1 MIGYKELIRT
11 IDTIWTRIALVL
23 VIAQIGAALLL
34 RTSTP
39 LTWLGDTFPCLLA
52 LVVMLSFGSNR
63 RQSSGTV
70 RLFWALNEAGFG
82 ILFLSQAVWFYYD
95 VVLRRSA
102 PNPIAGDGLFLLA
115 LIPTLASFTLRPH
128 AEGAAGDLRF
138 RRLDF
143 LLLLFWWV
151 CLYLYFALP
160 WQLVIKSYP
169 DYNPAYYVLAL
180 SEHGA
185 ALVAV
190 GALYVKSKGAWKRF
204 YGQFLFALGAFAA
217 GSLLQNIF
225 IDRGLYYTGSFYDV
239 PWGFSLALLTVAAAL
254 GGNLESQTGESELFL
269 RNRGLWS
276 ARLAMIGVISLPI
289 LAIATVFDYHT
300 PELIVVFRLRL
311 IFSAMLFLGTLTF
324 LKLSSMD
331 RELLRLI
338 GSTESS
344 LESLKL
350 VQKQILESQRMAAL
364 GRLAAGATHEISNP
378 LTAILGYAELLRDN
392 PTLTEEDRR
401 WVKDIQG
408 QVHLA
413 QAAITG
419 MRRFVRAEAE
429 ADADVEK
436 SPSTEQES
444 L

>member
-1 MIGYKELIRT
+1 LIRT
-11 IDTIWTRIALVL
+11 IDTIWTRIALGL
-23 VIAQIGAALLL
+23 VIAQMAAAVLW

-52 LVVMLSFGSNR
+52 LVVMLSFRSNR
-63 RQSSGTV
+63 RKSSGTV

-82 ILFLSQAVWFYYD
+82 ILFLSQGVWFYYD

-115 LIPTLASFTLRPH
+115 LVPTLASFTLRPH

-160 WQLVIKSYP
+160 WQLIIKSYP
-169 DYNPAYYVLAL
+169 DYNPAYYGLAL

-190 GALYVKSKGAWKRF
+190 GALYVKSKGSWKTF
-204 YGQFLFALGAFAA
+204 YGQFFFALSAFAA
-217 GSLLQNIF
+217 GSLLQNIV

-254 GGNLESQTGESELFL
+254 GGDLESQTGESALSL

-276 ARLAMIGVISLPI
+276 ARLAMVGVISLPI
-289 LAIATVFDYHT
+289 LAIATFSDYHA
-300 PELIVVFRLRL
+300 PQLIVVFRLRL
-311 IFSAMLFLGTLTF
+311 IFGAMLFLGSLTF

-338 GSTESS
+338 ASTESS
-344 LESLKL
+344 LESLQL

-392 PTLTEEDRR
+392 PTLTHEDHQS
-401 WVKDIQG
+401 VKEIQG

-419 MRRFVRAEAE
+419 MRRFVRAESDAE
-429 ADADVEK
+429 K
-436 SPSTEQES
+436 NPSSE
-444 L
+444 

>member
-1 MIGYKELIRT
+1 M
-11 IDTIWTRIALVL
+11 
-23 VIAQIGAALLL
+23 VIAQICAAVFL
-34 RTSTP
+34 RTSTT
-39 LTWLGDTFPCLLA
+39 LTRLGDTFPCLLA
-52 LVVMLSFGSNR
+52 LVVMLSFRSNR
-63 RQSSGTV
+63 RRSNGTV

-82 ILFLSQAVWFYYD
+82 ILFLSQGVWFYYD

-115 LIPTLASFTLRPH
+115 LVPTLASFTLRPH

-169 DYNPAYYVLAL
+169 DYNPAYYGLAL
-180 SEHGA
+180 AEHGA

-190 GALYVKSKGAWKRF
+190 GALYARSKGSWKRF
-204 YGQFLFALGAFAA
+204 YGQFFFALGAFAA

-239 PWGFSLALLTVAAAL
+239 PWGFSLALFTVAAAL
-254 GGNLESQTGESELFL
+254 GGDLESQTGESALSL

-289 LAIATVFDYHT
+289 LAIATFSDDHT
-300 PELIVVFRLRL
+300 PQLIVIFRLRL
-311 IFSAMLFLGTLTF
+311 IFGAMLFLGTLTF

-338 GSTESS
+338 ASTESS
-344 LESLKL
+344 LESLQL

-392 PTLTEEDRR
+392 PTLTEEDHLS
-401 WVKDIQG
+401 VKEIQG

-419 MRRFVRAEAE
+419 MRRFVRAESDAE
-429 ADADVEK
+429 K
-436 SPSTEQES
+436 NPSTE
-444 L
+444 

>member
-1 MIGYKELIRT
+1 
-11 IDTIWTRIALVL
+11 
-23 VIAQIGAALLL
+23 
-34 RTSTP
+34 
-39 LTWLGDTFPCLLA
+39 LA
-52 LVVMLSFGSNR
+52 LVVMLSFRSNR
-63 RQSSGTV
+63 RRSNGTV

-82 ILFLSQAVWFYYD
+82 ILFLSQGVWFYYD

-115 LIPTLASFTLRPH
+115 LVPTLASFTLRPH

-169 DYNPAYYVLAL
+169 DYNPAYYGLAL
-180 SEHGA
+180 AEHGA
-185 ALVAV
+185 ALVVV
-190 GALYVKSKGAWKRF
+190 GALYARSKGSWKRF
-204 YGQFLFALGAFAA
+204 YGQFFFALGAFAA

-239 PWGFSLALLTVAAAL
+239 PWGFSLALFTVAAAL
-254 GGNLESQTGESELFL
+254 GGDLESQTGESALSL

-289 LAIATVFDYHT
+289 LAIATFSDDHT
-300 PELIVVFRLRL
+300 PQLIVIFRLRL
-311 IFSAMLFLGTLTF
+311 IFGAMLFLGTLTF

-338 GSTESS
+338 ASTESS
-344 LESLKL
+344 LESLQL

-392 PTLTEEDRR
+392 PTLTEEDHLS
-401 WVKDIQG
+401 VKEIQG

-419 MRRFVRAEAE
+419 MRRFVRAESDAE
-429 ADADVEK
+429 K
-436 SPSTEQES
+436 NPSTE
-444 L
+444 

>member
-1 MIGYKELIRT
+1 MIRT
-11 IDTIWTRIALVL
+11 IDTIWTRIALGIVL
-23 VIAQIGAALLL
+23 AQTAAAVFLTPSPLL
-34 RTSTP
+34 TA
-39 LTWLGDTFPCLLA
+39 LGDSFPCLLA

-70 RLFWALNEAGFG
+70 RLFWMLSEAGFG
-82 ILFLSQAVWFYYD
+82 ILFLSQLVWFYYD
-95 VVLRRSA
+95 VVLRQAA

-115 LIPTLASFTLRPH
+115 LVPTLAALALRPH
-128 AEGAAGDLRF
+128 AESASGDLRF

-151 CLYLYFALP
+151 CLYFYFALP
-160 WQLVIKSYP
+160 WQLVIRSYHN
-169 DYNPAYYVLAL
+169 YNPAYYVLAL
-180 SEHGA
+180 AEHCA

-190 GALYVKSKGAWKRF
+190 GALYVKSQGSWKRF
-204 YGQFLFALGAFAA
+204 YRQFFFALSAFAA

-225 IDRGLYYTGSFYDV
+225 IDRGVYYTGSFYDV
-239 PWGFSLALLTVAAAL
+239 PWGFSLAMVTVAAAL
-254 GGNLESQTGESELFL
+254 GAKLESQPARSSVAP
-269 RNRGLWS
+269 RNRGMWS
-276 ARLAMIGVISLPI
+276 ARLAMIGVISLPL
-289 LAIATVFDYHT
+289 LAIATVFDGGS
-300 PELIVVFRLRL
+300 PQPIVIFRLRL
-311 IFSAMLFLGTLTF
+311 IFGAMLFLGSLTF

-392 PTLTEEDRR
+392 PTLTEQEHQS
-401 WVKDIQG
+401 VKDIQG

-413 QAAITG
+413 QAAING
-419 MRRFVRAEAE
+419 MRRFVSVEAE
-429 ADADVEK
+429 VEAEK
-436 SPSTEQES
+436 SPLPELKS

>member
-1 MIGYKELIRT
+1 MLRR
-11 IDTIWTRIALVL
+11 IDTLWTRIALGLVL
-23 VIAQIGAALLL
+23 AQIAAAVFLQPS
-34 RTSTP
+34 RA
-39 LTWLGDTFPCLLA
+39 LTALGDTFPCLLA
-52 LVVMLSFGSNR
+52 LVATMAFHSNQ
-63 RQSSGTV
+63 RQSGGTV
-70 RLFWALNEAGFG
+70 RLFWTLNETAFG
-82 ILFLSQAVWFYYD
+82 ILFLSQFVWFYYD
-95 VVLRRSA
+95 VVLRRVA
-102 PNPIAGDGLFLLA
+102 PNPVAGDGLFLLA
-115 LIPTLASFTLRPH
+115 LVPTLASLALRPQ
-128 AEGAAGDLRF
+128 AESASGDLRF

-151 CLYLYFALP
+151 CLYFYFALP
-160 WQLVIKSYP
+160 WQLVIRSYHN
-169 DYNPAYYVLAL
+169 YNPAYYVLAL
-180 SEHGA
+180 AEHCA

-190 GALYVKSKGAWKRF
+190 GALYVKSQGSWKRF
-204 YGQFLFALGAFAA
+204 YRQFFFALSAFAA

-239 PWGFSLALLTVAAAL
+239 PWGFSLAMVTVAAAL
-254 GGNLESQTGESELFL
+254 GAKLESQPARSSVAP
-269 RNRGLWS
+269 RNRGMWS
-276 ARLAMIGVISLPI
+276 ARLAMIGVISLPL
-289 LAIATVFDYHT
+289 LAIATVFDGGS
-300 PELIVVFRLRL
+300 PQPIVIFRLRL
-311 IFSAMLFLGTLTF
+311 IFGAMLFLGSLTF

-392 PTLTEEDRR
+392 PTLTEQEHQS
-401 WVKDIQG
+401 VKDIQG

-413 QAAITG
+413 QAAING
-419 MRRFVRAEAE
+419 MRRFVSVEAE
-429 ADADVEK
+429 VEAEK
-436 SPSTEQES
+436 SPLPELKS

>member
-1 MIGYKELIRT
+1 MIRT
-11 IDTIWTRIALVL
+11 IDTIWTRIALGL
-23 VIAQIGAALLL
+23 VIAQISAAVFL
-34 RTSTP
+34 RTGTP

-52 LVVMLSFGSNR
+52 LVVMLSFRSNR

-70 RLFWALNEAGFG
+70 RLFWGLNEAGFG
-82 ILFLSQAVWFYYD
+82 ILFLSQAVWFSYE

-115 LIPTLASFTLRPH
+115 LVPTLASLTLRPH

-169 DYNPAYYVLAL
+169 NYNPAYYVLAL
-180 SEHGA
+180 SEHCA

-190 GALYVKSKGAWKRF
+190 GALYLKSKGSWKKF
-204 YGQFLFALGAFAA
+204 YGQFFLAVSAFAA

-239 PWGFSLALLTVAAAL
+239 PWGFSLALFTVAAAL
-254 GGNLESQTGESELFL
+254 GGNLESQTGESEVTL

-276 ARLAMIGVISLPI
+276 ARLAMIGVISLPL
-289 LAIATVFDYHT
+289 LAIATVFDQHT
-300 PELIVVFRLRL
+300 PQAIATFRLRM
-311 IFSAMLFLGTLTF
+311 IFGAVLFLGTLTF

-331 RELLRLI
+331 RELLRLL
-338 GSTESS
+338 GLTESS
-344 LESLKL
+344 LESLKR
-350 VQKQILESQRMAAL
+350 VQKQILDSQRMAAL
-364 GRLAAGATHEISNP
+364 GRLASGATHEISNP
-378 LTAILGYAELLRDN
+378 LTAILGYAELLHDN
-392 PTLTEEDRR
+392 PTLTREEHQS
-401 WVKDIQG
+401 VKDIQA

-413 QAAITG
+413 QAAING
-419 MRRFVRAEAE
+419 MRRFVRVEAE
-429 ADADVEK
+429 GEKNPSVELK
-436 SPSTEQES
+436 TY
-444 L
+444 